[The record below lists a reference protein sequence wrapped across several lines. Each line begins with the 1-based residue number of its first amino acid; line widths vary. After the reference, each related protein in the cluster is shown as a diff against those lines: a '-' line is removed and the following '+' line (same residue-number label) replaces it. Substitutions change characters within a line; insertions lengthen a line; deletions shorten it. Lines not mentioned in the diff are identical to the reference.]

1 MNMLTNRTWRLP
13 FIAAGLAMAIGGR
26 LHPEADA
33 DRPLSEELAT
43 MTAGDTWVLSH
54 SLIAFGTALLV
65 LGLWTAHWNRSW
77 PVTTHRAL
85 RVGAA
90 AMSLYLVETVFHL
103 GAVVDAD
110 ALANGDF
117 APITLIH
124 LALSILLYPA
134 TGFAM
139 VWLAARQ
146 IGAVD
151 LPRKIFGVAGVLGG
165 ALHAASVPL
174 TMVLPDTEL
183 SPVFAGAGLLF
194 SAWAVG
200 TGLTGMPRPATPRHQ
215 GPDSAPSQHTLA
227 RA

>member
-13 FIAAGLAMAIGGR
+13 FIAAGLAMAVGGS

-33 DRPLSEELAT
+33 DQPLGEELAT
-43 MTAGDTWVLSH
+43 MAAGDTWVLSH
-54 SLIAFGTALLV
+54 SLIAFGTALLA

-90 AMSLYLVETVFHL
+90 AMSVYLVETVFHL

-117 APITLIH
+117 APVTLIH
-124 LALSILLYPA
+124 LVLSILLYPA
-134 TGFAM
+134 TGLVAA
-139 VWLAARQ
+139 WLAVRQ
-146 IGAVD
+146 IVAVD
-151 LPRKIFGVAGVLGG
+151 LPRKVFGVVGLLAG
-165 ALHAASVPL
+165 ALHAVSVPL
-174 TMVLPDTEL
+174 TMILPDTEL

-200 TGLTGMPRPATPRHQ
+200 TGLTGMPRPATPRHP
-215 GPDSAPSQHTLA
+215 GSDSASSPRTLV